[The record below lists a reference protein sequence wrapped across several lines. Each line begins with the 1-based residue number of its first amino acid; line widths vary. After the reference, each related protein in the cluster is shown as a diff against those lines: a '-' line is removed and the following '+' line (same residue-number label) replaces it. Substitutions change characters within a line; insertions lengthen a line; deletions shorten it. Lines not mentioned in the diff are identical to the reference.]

1 MKNIEKFKA
10 HLKKARKRVR
20 SQMTMKVKYRKQRDE
35 ALRTLWFWKAMTA
48 AALTWQI
55 ITTILFKLS

>member
-1 MKNIEKFKA
+1 MKDIEKFKA

-48 AALTWQI
+48 AALT
-55 ITTILFKLS
+55 